1 MSQGCVAS
9 QDSHRP
15 ISTTALRL
23 ELATPSPA
31 RPGHFLQQFG
41 QSDRET
47 IENASTEATVPQILT
62 LLNGPMNYQLSSR
75 KSVLARKLAD
85 ITDPDERADLIFL
98 TILSRRPS
106 ERERELAVNQLELDR
121 QRGVTDVVWALIN
134 TWQFMFVQ

>member
-1 MSQGCVAS
+1 
-9 QDSHRP
+9 
-15 ISTTALRL
+15 
-23 ELATPSPA
+23 
-31 RPGHFLQQFG
+31 
-41 QSDRET
+41 
-47 IENASTEATVPQILT
+47 
-62 LLNGPMNYQLSSR
+62 MNYQLSSR